1 MEELID
7 SEILHS
13 IVVKL
18 ETLSAAQSTVT
29 KYRMINEQQI

>member
-13 IVVKL
+13 TVVEL
-18 ETLSAAQSTVT
+18 QTLPAARRIAT
-29 KYRMINEQQI
+29 KVHDDK

>member
-7 SEILHS
+7 SEIPHS

-18 ETLSAAQSTVT
+18 ETLSSGKSVVT
-29 KYRMINEQQI
+29 KYRVINEK